1 ACRTYRGGQR
11 RRQDCPIASASVALA
26 SVWGANAHSHWGR
39 PDCWLCR
46 LRDWACQVKRG
57 ETQTI
62 TTPTVQ
68 ALNQMPGCRAFR
80 MNAGKWKV
88 RNGWVHGAEEGT
100 ADVIGWIW
108 GRFFAIETKTPEGD
122 LKPK

>member
-1 ACRTYRGGQR
+1 
-11 RRQDCPIASASVALA
+11 
-26 SVWGANAHSHWGR
+26 
-39 PDCWLCR
+39 
-46 LRDWACQVKRG
+46 
-57 ETQTI
+57 
-62 TTPTVQ
+62 
-68 ALNQMPGCRAFR
+68 

-122 LKPK
+122 LKPKQIEFLAKVNADGGIGFCARSPAEAVQRLMGWPN